1 MNAHS
6 KVLIFHLLT
15 YFYHNFT
22 IHFIVEAT
30 YFLLKH
36 SSTSYV
42 EFQLSVHCS
51 LDFECD
57 WDVPAPIF
65 LFHSLSS
72 HVPISLSISVKHLQR
87 PSVSFLKLHLLATL
101 SQCFTFQLLA
111 YSFHIHLFVLVTLI
125 EYFLCLNFDF

>member
-6 KVLIFHLLT
+6 KVLTFHLST

-22 IHFIVEAT
+22 IHFNVEAT

-36 SSTSYV
+36 SSTFYV
-42 EFQLSVHCS
+42 GFQLSVHCS
-51 LDFECD
+51 LDCEYD
-57 WDVPAPIF
+57 WDVPALIS

-87 PSVSFLKLHLLATL
+87 PSVSFLKLHLLAKL
-101 SQCFTFQLLA
+101 SRCFVFQLLTC
-111 YSFHIHLFVLVTLI
+111 SFHIHLFVLATLI